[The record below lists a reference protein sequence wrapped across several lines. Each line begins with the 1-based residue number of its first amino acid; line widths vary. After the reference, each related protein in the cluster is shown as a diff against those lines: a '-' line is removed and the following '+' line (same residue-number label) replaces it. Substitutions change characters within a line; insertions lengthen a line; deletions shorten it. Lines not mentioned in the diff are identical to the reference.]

1 MSKNRL
7 RILVVDD
14 HPLVRNGIR
23 QVLSLEPDMEVVG
36 EAGDDQEAL
45 RLARELRPDVI
56 LLDLALPRRTGLELL
71 PRLRE
76 ELPETQVVIL
86 TYSASEQDAIAALQ
100 AGAAGYLVKSMAPEA
115 LAARIREAFR
125 GDVPVSGS
133 VMRNVLRA
141 MSTPSELPPPTPGGQ
156 PGAGEAAESLL
167 SPREAQILRRI
178 AAGNTNREIAEQLG
192 LSENTVKNYVKSIL
206 AKLNLEN
213 RVQAAAWAL
222 NNPWAVHEGGEP

>member
-1 MSKNRL
+1 MSTRQL
-7 RILVVDD
+7 RILLADD

-23 QVLSLEPDMEVVG
+23 QVLSLESDMEVVG
-36 EAGDDQEAL
+36 EAGDGLETL
-45 RLARELRPDVI
+45 RMAQELRPDVI
-56 LLDLALPRRTGLELL
+56 LLDLALPRRTGLEIL

-76 ELPETQVVIL
+76 ELPETAVIIL
-86 TYSASEQDAIAALQ
+86 TYSTSEQDAMAALQ
-100 AGAAGYLVKSMAPEA
+100 LGAAGYLVKSVAPET
-115 LAARIREAFR
+115 LAARIREALR

-133 VMRNVLRA
+133 VVRNVLRA
-141 MSTPSELPPPTPGGQ
+141 MSAPPSGPQPVPIRQSAPSEPDGGM
-156 PGAGEAAESLL
+156 L
-167 SPREAQILRRI
+167 SPREIQILRRI

-222 NNPWAVHEGGEP
+222 SCLWSVADGA

>member
-7 RILVVDD
+7 RILVADD

-23 QVLSLEPDMEVVG
+23 QVLSLEPDMEVIG
-36 EAGDDQEAL
+36 EAGDGQEAL
-45 RLARELRPDVI
+45 RLAQELRPDVI
-56 LLDLALPRRTGLELL
+56 LLDLALPRRYGLEIL

-76 ELPETQVVIL
+76 ELPDTLVVVL
-86 TYSASEQDAIAALQ
+86 TYSASEQDAITALQ
-100 AGAAGYLVKSMAPEA
+100 MGAAGYLVKSLAPEA
-115 LAARIREAFR
+115 LAARIREAVR

-133 VMRNVLRA
+133 VVRNVLRA
-141 MSTPSELPPPTPGGQ
+141 MSGPSELPPPPAPRT
-156 PGAGEAAESLL
+156 AGSGEPAEGLL
-167 SPREAQILRRI
+167 SPRETQILRRI
-178 AAGNTNREIAEQLG
+178 AAGSTNREIADQLG

-222 NNPWAVHEGGEP
+222 NNPWAVSGEDEP